1 MAKEYPK
8 IPVERYMQIRSAHG
22 AVFSHDDSVLYFQSN
37 LSGTPQVW
45 RLDEQAPWPRQISY
59 FAQRVM
65 GVSSSPTKDLLAVS
79 LDTGGNERAQIYL
92 MDGEGLHIQDITAD
106 PDHIYQFGGWSHDGQ
121 ILCYA
126 SNRRDGTHFDVY
138 LYELA
143 SGTHR
148 LVHQSDATNYAHG
161 FTPDDQAIVVSRHYA
176 ALSNDLFLV
185 GCATG
190 ESQCLTPHEGVA
202 RFGNARF
209 TRDGRY
215 IYLVSDHESEFTRLQ
230 RLDRLTKER
239 VWLTDDQWDVGG
251 VSLSHDDRYLS
262 YTRNENGSS
271 KLYVLDLTADAAQA
285 IEGLPVLPEGTV
297 HGHFNRHGYT
307 IGLTVSSPVW
317 ANEVWLLDVATRTL
331 TRATYASI
339 SGVPQETFVKGE
351 LIAYPSFDGRM
362 IPAYYYRPKGDG
374 PFPVIVEVHG
384 GPEGQSV
391 NSFASLTQYFVQRGY
406 AVLKPNV
413 RGSSGYGRTYLHLD
427 DVRKRMDSVADL
439 AHAVSWLKEK
449 GHARADAIAVMG
461 GSYGGF
467 MVLAAVTH
475 YPELFAAGVDIVGIA
490 NLRSFMEHTSSYRRH
505 LRESEYGTIEQDGAF
520 FDEISPIHHV
530 DRIKAPMFIVHG
542 ANDPRVPVG
551 EAEQMVAALRARNH
565 PVEYLRFED
574 EGHGVAKLSNRILTY
589 TKIAD
594 FLDRFLS

>member
-1 MAKEYPK
+1 ME
-8 IPVERYMQIRSAHG
+8 IRSAHG
-22 AVFSHDDSVLYFQSN
+22 AVFGHDDSAVYFQSN

-45 RLDEQAPWPRQISY
+45 RIDERAPWPRQISF
-59 FAQRVM
+59 FADRVM
-65 GVSSSPTKDLLAVS
+65 GVSSSPTQDLLAVS
-79 LDTGGNERAQIYL
+79 LDSGGNERAQIHL
-92 MDGEGLHIQDITAD
+92 MDAEGLHVQDITGD
-106 PDHIYQFGGWSHDGQ
+106 PAHIYQFGGWSHDGRM
-121 ILCYA
+121 LCYA
-126 SNRRDGTHFDVY
+126 SNKRDGTHFDVY

-143 SGTHR
+143 TQTHR

-161 FTPDDQAIVVSRHYA
+161 FTPDDAAIVLSRHYA

-185 GCATG
+185 DCHTG
-190 ESQCLTPHEGVA
+190 EARCLTTHEGVA

-215 IYLVSDHESEFTRLQ
+215 VYLASDDASEYTRLM
-230 RLDRLTKER
+230 RIDRLTAER
-239 VWLTDDQWDVGG
+239 VWLTDDQWDVSG
-251 VSLSHDDRYLS
+251 VSLSHDDRYLAYS
-262 YTRNENGSS
+262 RNENGSS
-271 KLYVLDLTADAAQA
+271 QLYVKDLSLGADASHAVD
-285 IEGLPVLPEGTV
+285 GLPALPEGTV

-307 IGLTVSSPVW
+307 LGLTVSSPVW
-317 ANEVWLLDVATRTL
+317 ANEVWLLDIATQRL

-339 SGVPQETFVKGE
+339 SAVPQETFVAGE
-351 LIAYPSFDGRM
+351 LISYPSFDGRM
-362 IPAYYYRPKGDG
+362 IPAYYYRPKEGAG
-374 PFPVIVEVHG
+374 PFPVIVDVHG

-439 AHAVSWLKEK
+439 AYAVDWLKEH
-449 GHARADAIAVMG
+449 GNARPDAIAVMG

-475 YPELFAAGVDIVGIA
+475 YPDLFAAGIDIVGIA
-490 NLRSFMEHTSSYRRH
+490 NLRTFMAHTSAYRRH
-505 LRESEYGTIEQDGAF
+505 LRESEYGSIEQDGEF

-551 EAEQMVAALRARNH
+551 EAEQMVAALRSRNH

-574 EGHGVAKLSNRILTY
+574 EGHGVAKLSNRIRAY
-589 TKIAD
+589 TQIAD
-594 FLDRFLS
+594 FLDRVLR